1 MAGDEEFEDDTD
13 YEALAAKLTDPNYP
27 IHSDGWVLTGTEA
40 AAFGREFLIREYG
53 SIEAVYEAMGR
64 GRPPVGSKKKGPSP
78 TVRGRISVADFEQFQ
93 QLKTSTGKTES
104 ELVREAVHLLLDQR
118 RAG

>member
-1 MAGDEEFEDDTD
+1 MAGNNDEID

-27 IHSDGWVLTGTEA
+27 IRSDGFVLTGEA
-40 AAFGREFLIREYG
+40 AKAWGREFLVREYG

-64 GRPPVGSKKKGPSP
+64 GRPPVGSAKKGPSP
-78 TVRGRISVADFEQFQ
+78 TVRGRISVADFEKFQ
-93 QLKTSTGKTES
+93 ALKVDTGKSES
-104 ELVREAVHLLLDQR
+104 ELVRDAVHLLLEQR